1 MKRKPVLME
10 LSPDVYKKFK
20 SVMILEGKTVRD
32 TVEKFM
38 RDYVRRKDA
47 SRTKNSRARWSYKRF
62 SL

>member
-32 TVEKFM
+32 TVEEFM
-38 RDYVRRKDA
+38 RDYVRRRDA
-47 SRTKNSRARWSYKRF
+47 GRTKDSRAR
-62 SL
+62 